1 MVSEQQHRLEKSFQ
15 TEHAGLLNFV
25 RSRIPGEESEDLVQD
40 VYVQALRSLNV
51 LDAVDNLAG
60 WLYTVARNKIVD
72 WYRRNKMLTVPL
84 DAPDE
89 NGTRLHEILAEE
101 IQEDWD
107 ENTREQVF
115 QAIVASIDELP
126 EKQRWVFI
134 ENVVEGRT
142 FRELSEETGDSINTL
157 LARKRY
163 ALRFLQKRLHNIRE
177 YVNHL

>member
-1 MVSEQQHRLEKSFQ
+1 MVSEQQHRLAKSFQ
-15 TEHAGLLNFV
+15 TEHTGLLNFV
-25 RSRIPGEESEDLVQD
+25 RSKIPNEESEDLVQD

-72 WYRRNKMLTVPL
+72 WYRRKKMPTVPL

-89 NGTRLHEILAEE
+89 NGTPLHDMLAEDIPDE
-101 IQEDWD
+101 WD
-107 ENTREQVF
+107 NETRELVF
-115 QAIVASIDELP
+115 EAIVDRIDELP
-126 EKQRWVFI
+126 DKQRWVFI

-142 FRELSEETGDSINTL
+142 FRELAEESGESINTL

-163 ALRFLQKRLHNIRE
+163 ALQNLQERLKKIKE
-177 YVNHL
+177 YVNY